1 MSYYHKLSKE
11 KAKQVLSNI
20 ILKMAKTNSKTNFT
34 NLYASNIISSA
45 RNRKAA
51 TNKDGSTIT
60 NNSWKSKTV
69 TKKTKD
75 KEKLKSRDQSIGSNP
90 NKSQKISEFTSPQS
104 SCQQNNGLT
113 NGDGI
118 TAAKNSSSKM
128 GLQNDNN
135 KPSSTK
141 ISNET
146 TMDKEKEV
154 VGVNEDQQATNSNS
168 NENSSTKNSDEAG
181 TTSIQD
187 CGAKATKRPEESK
200 QVEPE
205 SVQVKVEKLM
215 ENLPRGRPSKM
226 LLERAKK
233 WNFLKCN
240 RTSRLV
246 NNKRRHFKTNWRHF
260 STSSHQTRSV

>member
-1 MSYYHKLSKE
+1 
-11 KAKQVLSNI
+11 
-20 ILKMAKTNSKTNFT
+20 MAKTNSKTNFT
-34 NLYASNIISSA
+34 NLYASNIVSKA

-60 NNSWKSKTV
+60 NNSWKSKT
-69 TKKTKD
+69 KD
-75 KEKLKSRDQSIGSNP
+75 KEKLKSSDQSIGGNP
-90 NKSQKISEFTSPQS
+90 NKSQKISECTSPQS
-104 SCQQNNGLT
+104 SCRQNNGVT

-141 ISNET
+141 ISN
-146 TMDKEKEV
+146 KEA
-154 VGVNEDQQATNSNS
+154 VGVNKDQQATNSNS

-181 TTSIQD
+181 ATSIQD

-205 SVQVKVEKLM
+205 GVQVKVEKLM